1 MQKKSKKNKEKWVKL
16 GPLPGILYAEMI
28 SEVLNKKK
36 IPHSISQDGVAT
48 AYGFS
53 GTNLAGNKAFI
64 FVPPEYEEETK
75 KVIEQLIDHI

>member
-1 MQKKSKKNKEKWVKL
+1 MQEKSKKNKEKWLKL
-16 GPLPGILYAEMI
+16 GPLPGILYVEMI
-28 SEVLNKKK
+28 SEVLDKKK
-36 IPHSISQDGVAT
+36 IPHSTSQDGVAT

-53 GTNLAGNKAFI
+53 GTNLAGNRAFI